1 MSTLGWNKSIKIN
14 STFMVSRLADILK
27 DGSVI
32 EKFSYL
38 TKGRN

>member
-1 MSTLGWNKSIKIN
+1 
-14 STFMVSRLADILK
+14 MVSRLADILK

-38 TKGRN
+38 TKGRNWIKR